1 MLGMW
6 PNSAQVIFCKT
17 PIKGLADLKGKKVR
31 TANRSLSDFIGALGG
46 TGVTLAFAEV
56 VQALQTGVVD
66 CAITG
71 TLSAYAA
78 KWYEVSNYMYAL
90 PVGWSVIMYGA
101 NEDRWS
107 KLDPRVQKFLAD
119 EIKSLEDRIWI
130 SSAKE
135 TVAGIACNTGKG
147 QCKYG
152 EPAHMTLVE
161 VSAED
166 KDLMPKVR
174 INVVVKKGGE

>member
-6 PNSAQVIFCKT
+6 PNSAQVIFCRT

-78 KWYEVSNYMYAL
+78 KWYEVSNYLYAL
-90 PVGWSVIMYGA
+90 PVGWSVIMSGA
-101 NEDRWS
+101 YEDRWT
-107 KLDPRVQKFLAD
+107 KLDPRVQKFLAA
-119 EIKSLEDRIWI
+119 EITRLDDRLWI

-135 TVAGIACNTGKG
+135 TGTGQASKPGKG
-147 QCKYG
+147 Q
-152 EPAHMTLVE
+152 
-161 VSAED
+161 
-166 KDLMPKVR
+166 
-174 INVVVKKGGE
+174 